1 MVAKRASR
9 WLRRIVPPATA
20 AIFGTMTLQP
30 IGAMPR
36 AKAASAV
43 IWQRIS
49 YPPLAVPGTDHEF
62 MSVSVSPNMLVKAEG
77 KDPVLQTPAEG
88 VSVGEPV
95 SLRFALEWGAM
106 DGPSGFPSLPKPIA
120 DEVRIHVAMHRG
132 GAVRPPLD
140 PVHWIGIGNGGGTR
154 YSLLAMFDWGRN
166 ALDEAWIELQA
177 AGRTYWVELPYGF
190 ARSPAGPET
199 ADAAVGLPQFPSE
212 MRALTE
218 KDVLVPWV
226 SVRYELGGVTLE
238 MIDAC
243 DGRARVTLDRTRSGT
258 ATLDSPHIAVEIRRA
273 DGQVLAG
280 REIARSIG
288 PRQSVF
294 DFARLFGRNGASR
307 TWDTVIV
314 DIEGA
319 RTMFAVPSSLF
330 LLGHRLAD
338 FGDRHRIP
346 VPDSNCRD

>member
-1 MVAKRASR
+1 MVAKGASR
-9 WLRRIVPPATA
+9 LLRGVVPPATA
-20 AIFGTMTLQP
+20 GILGAMALQP
-30 IGAMPR
+30 IGAIPR
-36 AKAASAV
+36 AKAVSAV
-43 IWQRIS
+43 IWQRIA
-49 YPPLAVPGTDHEF
+49 YPPLALPGTDHEF

-77 KDPVLQTPAEG
+77 KDPELQTPAGG
-88 VSVGEPV
+88 VSVGDPV

-106 DGPSGFPSLPKPIA
+106 DGPSGFPSLPTPIA
-120 DEVRIHVAMHRG
+120 DKERIHVAMHRG
-132 GAVRPPLD
+132 GGVRPSLD
-140 PVHWIGIGNGGGTR
+140 SLHWIGIGNGGGTT

-190 ARSPAGPET
+190 ARNPADPQT
-199 ADAAVGLPQFPSE
+199 TDPAVGLPQFPAE

-218 KDVLVPWV
+218 KDVLVPWM
-226 SVRYELGGVTLE
+226 SVRYKLGGVTLE

-243 DGRARVTLDRTRSGT
+243 DGRARVTLDGSRSAT
-258 ATLDSPHIAVEIRRA
+258 ASLDSPHIAVEIRRA
-273 DGQVLAG
+273 DGRVLAG

-294 DFARLFGRNGASR
+294 DFSRLFGRNTASR

-319 RTMFAVPSSLF
+319 RTTFAVPSSLF
-330 LLGHRLAD
+330 MLGHRLAD
-338 FGDRHRIP
+338 WGDRHRIP